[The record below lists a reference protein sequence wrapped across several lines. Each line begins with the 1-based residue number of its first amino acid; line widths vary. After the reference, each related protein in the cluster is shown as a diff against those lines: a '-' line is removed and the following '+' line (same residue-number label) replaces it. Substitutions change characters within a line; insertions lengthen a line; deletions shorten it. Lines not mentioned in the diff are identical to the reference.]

1 MIRPINR
8 DTLFLQRKA
17 RLATPADRAVI
28 QDLKDTLAAHRAG
41 CVGMAAN
48 MIGADCRVIIAAVGP
63 GAMVL
68 VNPRITMRAGAYQ
81 TQEGCLSLSGERPA
95 ERYESLT
102 VAYQDEQ
109 FRPQTQ
115 AFSGFLA
122 QVIQHEVAHCDGV
135 LI

>member
-1 MIRPINR
+1 MIQPINR

-28 QDLKDTLAAHRAG
+28 QNLKDTLAAHRAG

-48 MIGADCRVIIAAVGP
+48 MIGADCRMIIAAVGP
-63 GAMVL
+63 GALVL
-68 VNPRITMRAGAYQ
+68 VNPRITAKVRPYQ
-81 TQEGCLSLSGERPA
+81 TQEGCLSLTGERPA
-95 ERYESLT
+95 TRFESIT
-102 VAYQDEQ
+102 VAYLDEQ
-109 FRPQTQ
+109 FRPHTQ
-115 AFSGFLA
+115 DFSGFLA